1 MNEQALTPL
10 MTAVDER
17 VRASGRARGGW
28 RRALLC
34 AALAT
39 ACGDGGGGAGAGS
52 TIIVGMRSDFSGSG
66 FNPVT
71 NTDHYTAE
79 VINYALFTPLVQ
91 YAEDLT
97 VRPHLA
103 ESWEEQGDSAVVFAL
118 RRDVRW
124 HDGRP
129 VTSEDVKF
137 TFDLAKDP
145 FTASLLGQAFVAD
158 VAAAEVVDSFTIR
171 FRYARPHAQALEDF
185 WWAPVPKHLLEGVA
199 PAELRNA
206 PFNRNPVGSG
216 PFRFVEWRANERL
229 VLEPNAD
236 YPEALGGPASAA
248 RVVFRI
254 VPEEST
260 MLTELLTGGV
270 HVDIPVAPDQVER
283 IEASPDARLFSFPGR
298 TVYYVGWN
306 NERAPFDDARV
317 RRAVALAIDRRQ
329 VIEAL
334 LHGQGELAITSI
346 PPWHPVYP
354 DDVQPLPYA
363 RDQAAALLDSVG
375 WSDRNN
381 DGLRENAQ
389 GRPFR
394 FTLLTSDDAL
404 RRSVAEVLQSQL
416 REIGADVQIRVLEFQ
431 TMLAQHKNRDFDA
444 VFTNW
449 VLDNFKVASTP
460 NALFHSREAEVPL
473 SSNRSGVRIPAL
485 DTLIERGGAATSVE
499 EQRRIWREFTQV
511 LQREQPVTFMF
522 WVNETAAVRG
532 GVGGVRMDP
541 RGELLTIPE
550 WTLSGG

>member
-1 MNEQALTPL
+1 
-10 MTAVDER
+10 MTAVDD
-17 VRASGRARGGW
+17 RAHGVGGACGGW
-28 RRALLC
+28 RGALLC
-34 AALAT
+34 AALAA
-39 ACGDGGGGAGAGS
+39 ACGDGGGGAGAGG

-91 YAEDLT
+91 YAQDLT
-97 VRPHLA
+97 VRPYLA
-103 ESWEEQGDSAVVFAL
+103 ESWREEGDSAVVFTL

-129 VTSEDVKF
+129 VTAVDVKF

-145 FTASLLGQAFVAD
+145 STASLLGQAFVAD

-185 WWAPVPKHLLEGVA
+185 WWAPVPEHLLGGIA
-199 PAELRNA
+199 AAELRNA
-206 PFNRNPVGSG
+206 PFNRQPVGSG

-229 VLEPNAD
+229 VLEPNPD
-236 YPEALGGPASAA
+236 FPEALGGPAAA

-270 HVDIPVAPDQVER
+270 HVDIPVAPNQVER

-306 NERAPFDDARV
+306 NERTPFDDARV
-317 RRAVALAIDRRQ
+317 RRAMALAIDRRQ
-329 VIEAL
+329 VIDAL

-354 DDVQPLPYA
+354 AGLEPLPHDRERA
-363 RDQAAALLDSVG
+363 TALLDSVG
-375 WSDRNN
+375 WSDRNS

-404 RRSVAEVLQSQL
+404 RRSVVEVLQSQL
-416 REIGADVQIRVLEFQ
+416 REIGVDVQIRVLEFQ

-449 VLDNFKVASTP
+449 VLDNFQVASTP

-499 EQRRIWREFTQV
+499 AQRNIWRAFAEL

-532 GVGGVRMDP
+532 GVGGVEMDP

-550 WTLSGG
+550 WTVSGR